1 MDGTRGTWPALALK
15 KGGQR
20 VEFDK
25 IHLVLVKEDDVL
37 SWFSYKTN
45 NCHDLQVVVKNMAF
59 EYK

>member
-37 SWFSYKTN
+37 S
-45 NCHDLQVVVKNMAF
+45 
-59 EYK
+59 

>member
-1 MDGTRGTWPALALK
+1 MQLSIQKKTKLMDGTRGTWPALALK

-37 SWFSYKTN
+37 S
-45 NCHDLQVVVKNMAF
+45 
-59 EYK
+59 